1 MCPRARHSM
10 IATDGMIFNWG
21 GGRLD
26 IPLVHTSD
34 TKRSVTSLIET
45 FDVSSLVW
53 TSVQTTGDPPSAVRD
68 YSSCSVNSNI
78 FIFGGSC
85 LPTDCYHS
93 DLFTLDTLSNKWSQ
107 IEYNNSPTTS
117 PMKKRGH
124 GMISFTS
131 NKKDYLMIIGG
142 FGPTPTSTTHSN
154 GECIPHP
161 TIPDRSFT
169 NETHLMCLSSSPSQ
183 LYHY

>member
-1 MCPRARHSM
+1 M
-10 IATDGMIFNWG
+10 IATDGKIFNWG
-21 GGRLD
+21 GARPD
-26 IPLVHTSD
+26 MPLVHTSD
-34 TKRSVTSLIET
+34 TKRSITSLIET
-45 FDVSSLVW
+45 FDVSSLLW
-53 TSVQTTGDPPSAVRD
+53 TSVQTTGDPPSATRH

-85 LPTDCYHS
+85 LPDDCYHS
-93 DLFTLDTLSNKWSQ
+93 YLFTLDTLSNKWSR

-117 PMKKRGH
+117 PMKKQGH

-131 NKKDYLMIIGG
+131 NKKNHLLIIGG
-142 FGPTPTSTTHSN
+142 NGPTPTSTTHSY
-154 GECIPHP
+154 GEYIPHP
-161 TIPDRSFT
+161 TRPDRSYT